1 MSKHSLQEKL
11 ISCVKTDFTTSGAGP
26 VHSSTLWSHRQGLYI
41 LLCLRGGCVLVQKEE
56 MTVLSEMRDVECGSL
71 SSVLKMLSLCK
82 DKCEQGR
89 GIKRQR
95 VGSLG

>member
-1 MSKHSLQEKL
+1 M
-11 ISCVKTDFTTSGAGP
+11 
-26 VHSSTLWSHRQGLYI
+26 
-41 LLCLRGGCVLVQKEE
+41 LVQKEE